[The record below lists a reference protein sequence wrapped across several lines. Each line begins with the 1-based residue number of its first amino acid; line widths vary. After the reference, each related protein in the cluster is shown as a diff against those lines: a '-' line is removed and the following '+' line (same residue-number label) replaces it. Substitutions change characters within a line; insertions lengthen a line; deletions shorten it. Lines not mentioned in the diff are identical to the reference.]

1 MSLKEIYTEVIMEH
15 NQSKHNKGPLEDAHE
30 SVRGHNPSC
39 GDDLTVHLKVEN
51 GIIEKVT
58 YEGTGCAIS
67 EASTSI
73 MIDLLTG
80 ETLEVAHEKIKLFF
94 DMIKDEV
101 ADDIAEEALLDA
113 SILSNIK
120 NMPARVK
127 CAVLA
132 WHALEQGMRNI
143 EEAPK

>member
-1 MSLKEIYTEVIMEH
+1 MSLSEIYTELIMEH
-15 NQSKHNKGPLEDAHE
+15 NRSKHNKGPLAEPHV
-30 SVRGHNPSC
+30 SVRGHNPNC
-39 GDDLTVHLKVEN
+39 GDDLTVNLSVID

-67 EASTSI
+67 EASASI

-80 ETLEVAHEKIKLFF
+80 ESALEGRRKIAAFLA
-94 DMIKDEV
+94 MIKDELSE
-101 ADDIAEEALLDA
+101 EEAEDLLEDA
-113 SILSNIK
+113 AILSNIR

-132 WHALEQGMRNI
+132 WHALDEAI
-143 EEAPK
+143 EKSM